1 MLIKNR
7 ITLVYTLIV
16 SIILL
21 VLCACIYIFSYTSR
35 VEQFKQR
42 LKRKA
47 LSTATLIKSNE
58 IGPEIIKEMNRV
70 SSSGLSYKSVDLYDF
85 SYNETFSYN
94 DSKSDTLV
102 ITDDILQRAKK
113 EKIFFFK
120 TGNREAI
127 ALEYKEGGYNYV
139 IVVAAYDDE
148 RVEWLSRLRV
158 ILAVCFVC
166 SISIVIISGYVF
178 SVGLLKP
185 INELTDKINH
195 ISSEDLSKR
204 LDTGNGKNELQ
215 QLAITI
221 NELLN
226 RLQLSFDTQRRF
238 IDNASHELSTPLAS
252 IASQLDVALQRERSN
267 EEYRNVLG
275 SVNDDLKN
283 LNMLVKSL
291 LEIAKVSGSPKG
303 IELSSV
309 RVDEILLHLPGDMK
323 KINRQYAVKLLFDE
337 FPENEEAVMVY
348 GNEYLLYSAIKN
360 IVHNACKF
368 SADHTAIVKLR
379 FNQDNIIVEI
389 EDKGPGISKSEYEN
403 IFQPFYRSKTL
414 LNKVPGSGLGLPLAD
429 HIVRLYNGTIEV
441 CSQPGHGSIFTIT
454 LKAKK

>member
-7 ITLVYTLIV
+7 ITLVYTLLV

-21 VLCACIYIFSYTSR
+21 VLCACIYIFSYTTR
-35 VEQFKQR
+35 VEQFRQR
-42 LKRKA
+42 LKNKA
-47 LSTATLIKSNE
+47 LSTAALIKSNE
-58 IGPEIIKEMNRV
+58 IGPELVKEMNRV
-70 SSSGLSYKSVDLYDF
+70 SSSGLTYKSVDLYDF

-94 DSKSDTLV
+94 DNKNDTLP
-102 ITDDILQRAKK
+102 ITEDILHRAKTD
-113 EKIFFFK
+113 KIYFFK
-120 TGNREAI
+120 ADYRDAV
-127 ALEYKEGGYNYV
+127 ALEYKDAGYDY
-139 IVVAAYDDE
+139 IIAVAAFDE
-148 RVEWLSRLRV
+148 ERAGWLSRLGI
-158 ILAVCFVC
+158 ILAICFIG

-178 SVGLLKP
+178 SVGLIRP

-204 LDTGNGKNELQ
+204 LETGNGKNELQ
-215 QLAITI
+215 QLAATI

-226 RLQLSFDTQRRF
+226 RLQQSFDTQRRF

-252 IASQLDVALQRERSN
+252 ISSQLDVALQRERSN
-267 EEYRNVLG
+267 GEYRNVLS
-275 SVNDDLKN
+275 SVNDDVKN

-309 RVDEILLHLPGDMK
+309 RIDEILLHLPGDMR
-323 KINRQYAVKLLFDE
+323 KINSQYTVKLLFDE
-337 FPENEEAVMVY
+337 FPENEEGVMVY

-368 SADHTAIVKLR
+368 SGDHTAVVKLM
-379 FNQDNIIVEI
+379 FSHSDIIVQI
-389 EDKGPGISKSEYEN
+389 EDKGPGILKSEYEN
-403 IFQPFYRSKTL
+403 IFQPFYRSKAL

-429 HIVRLYNGTIEV
+429 HIVRMYEGKIV
-441 CSQPGHGSIFTIT
+441 VSSQPGEGSIFTIR

>member
-1 MLIKNR
+1 MLIKKR

-16 SIILL
+16 TIILL

-35 VEQFKQR
+35 VEQFKLR

-58 IGPEIIKEMNRV
+58 IGPDIVKEMNRV

-94 DSKSDTLV
+94 DNKNDTLV
-102 ITDDILQRAKK
+102 VTDDILQRAKID
-113 EKIFFFK
+113 KIFFFK
-120 TGNREAI
+120 AGYREAI
-127 ALEYKEGGYNYV
+127 AMEYKEAGYNYI

-158 ILAVCFVC
+158 ILAICFVF

-204 LDTGNGKNELQ
+204 LDTGNGRNELQ
-215 QLAITI
+215 QLAATI

-267 EEYRNVLG
+267 EDYRNVLG

-323 KINRQYAVKLLFDE
+323 KINREYAVKLLFDE

-368 SADHTAIVKLR
+368 SGDHTAIVKLM
-379 FNQDNIIVEI
+379 FNADNIIVEI

-429 HIVRLYNGTIEV
+429 HIVKLYNGTIEV
-441 CSQPGHGSIFTIT
+441 CSQPGQGSIFTIT

>member
-1 MLIKNR
+1 
-7 ITLVYTLIV
+7 
-16 SIILL
+16 
-21 VLCACIYIFSYTSR
+21 
-35 VEQFKQR
+35 
-42 LKRKA
+42 
-47 LSTATLIKSNE
+47 
-58 IGPEIIKEMNRV
+58 
-70 SSSGLSYKSVDLYDF
+70 
-85 SYNETFSYN
+85 
-94 DSKSDTLV
+94 
-102 ITDDILQRAKK
+102 
-113 EKIFFFK
+113 
-120 TGNREAI
+120 
-127 ALEYKEGGYNYV
+127 
-139 IVVAAYDDE
+139 
-148 RVEWLSRLRV
+148 
-158 ILAVCFVC
+158 
-166 SISIVIISGYVF
+166 
-178 SVGLLKP
+178 
-185 INELTDKINH
+185 
-195 ISSEDLSKR
+195 
-204 LDTGNGKNELQ
+204 
-215 QLAITI
+215 
-221 NELLN
+221 
-226 RLQLSFDTQRRF
+226 
-238 IDNASHELSTPLAS
+238 
-252 IASQLDVALQRERSN
+252 LQRERSN

-309 RVDEILLHLPGDMK
+309 RVDEILLHLPSDMK
-323 KINRQYAVKLLFDE
+323 KINKQYAVKLLFDE

>member
-1 MLIKNR
+1 MLIKKR

-16 SIILL
+16 TIILL

-70 SSSGLSYKSVDLYDF
+70 SSSGLSNKSVDLYDF

-94 DSKSDTLV
+94 DNKNDTLI
-102 ITDDILQRAKK
+102 ITADILQRAKTDNL
-113 EKIFFFK
+113 FFFK
-120 TGNREAI
+120 TGYREAI
-127 ALEYKEGGYNYV
+127 ALQYKDAGYDYI

-148 RVEWLSRLRV
+148 RVEWLSRLRI
-158 ILAVCFVC
+158 ILAICFVC

-215 QLAITI
+215 QLAATI

-368 SADHTAIVKLR
+368 SGDHTAIVKLR
-379 FNQDNIIVEI
+379 FNQDTIIVEI

-441 CSQPGHGSIFTIT
+441 RSQQGHGSIFTIT